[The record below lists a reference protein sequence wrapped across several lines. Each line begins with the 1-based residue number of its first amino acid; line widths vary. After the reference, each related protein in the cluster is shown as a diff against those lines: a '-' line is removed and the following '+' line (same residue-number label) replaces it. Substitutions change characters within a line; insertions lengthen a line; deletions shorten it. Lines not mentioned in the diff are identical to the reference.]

1 MLSLPLSKPLLILPE
16 QIPRDLDKSGVALVS
31 DNFLMQEDI
40 GLNLLEEEVSII
52 IHTYS
57 ITYEKDIWCPCGKK
71 LNASVC
77 IH

>member
-1 MLSLPLSKPLLILPE
+1 MLSLPFGKPSLILLE
-16 QIPRDLDKSGVALVS
+16 QITRDLDKSRVALVS

-57 ITYEKDIWCPCGKK
+57 ITY
-71 LNASVC
+71 
-77 IH
+77 

>member
-1 MLSLPLSKPLLILPE
+1 MLGLPFSKPLLILLE
-16 QIPRDLDKSGVALVS
+16 QITRDLDKSRVTLVS

-57 ITYEKDIWCPCGKK
+57 ITYEKDI
-71 LNASVC
+71 
-77 IH
+77 

>member
-16 QIPRDLDKSGVALVS
+16 QITRDLDKSRVTLVS

-57 ITYEKDIWCPCGKK
+57 ITYEKDI
-71 LNASVC
+71 
-77 IH
+77 